1 MLNKL
6 KKQALYKW
14 YSHVCEEILK
24 ESFKFEGSV
33 IPFGAGLATGVI
45 AKNFGDLQNA
55 VDQDEWIEVKTRPST
70 YDEKQRY
77 QDIIWMYDCELPD
90 DGQEVLIST
99 KYGTIEKTIYTSEH
113 FVFEDYEGEDEVLAW
128 MPLPALF
135 KKK

>member
-1 MLNKL
+1 MMLNKL
-6 KKQALYKW
+6 RKQALDKW
-14 YSHVCEEILK
+14 YLHVCEEIQK

-45 AKNFGDLQNA
+45 AKNFANLQKA

-99 KYGTIEKTIYTSEH
+99 KYCTIEKTIYTSQLMLYLHNIPCE
-113 FVFEDYEGEDEVLAW
+113 L
-128 MPLPALF
+128 LIL
-135 KKK
+135 